1 MKGKNLAIGMVL
13 FIIAG
18 IIAIYFAMNATFK
31 KDTNSMESVIE
42 IIVDKSWAE

>member
-1 MKGKNLAIGMVL
+1 MKGKSLAIGMIL

-31 KDTNSMESVIE
+31 KEMNSMGSVIE
-42 IIVDKSWAE
+42 VIVDKSWAE